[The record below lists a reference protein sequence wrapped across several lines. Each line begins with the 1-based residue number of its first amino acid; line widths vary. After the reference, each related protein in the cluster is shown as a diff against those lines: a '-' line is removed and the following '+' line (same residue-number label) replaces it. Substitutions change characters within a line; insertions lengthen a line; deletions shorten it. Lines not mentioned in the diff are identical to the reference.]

1 MRVLVAGS
9 TGMVGGEVPRQLAAR
24 GDEVRGLVRGSAD
37 ESKVA
42 ALRAS
47 GVTVVEGDLRDGQ
60 SLSAACQGVDAV
72 VTTVSAMPFSWQE
85 GNTIGDVDRDGTI
98 RLIDAA
104 KQAGVRRFV
113 HTSFPHEP
121 EPTYRLGEAKAAAER
136 HLVRSGMEYAIL
148 AANYFTEV
156 WLSPALGFDYTTG
169 SVTIYGDGTNP
180 MSWVSYVDVART
192 ACEAT
197 SRPEARNAT
206 LPVGGPEALTPLD
219 VVAIFEE
226 RSGRKWDVQHIPVE
240 SLQEQLAAADD
251 EIQESIATLQIA
263 YATAQAF
270 RMRPEDYLLQTGLK
284 SVPEYAEQVVAQSA
298 GQSAGV

>member
-9 TGMVGGEVPRQLAAR
+9 TGMVGGEVARQLAAR

-37 ESKVA
+37 ESKIA

-104 KQAGVRRFV
+104 KQADVRRFV

-121 EPTYRLGEAKAAAER
+121 EPTYRLGEAKVAAER
-136 HLVRSGMEYAIL
+136 HLARSGMEYTIL
-148 AANYFTEV
+148 AANYFMEV

-169 SVTIYGDGTNP
+169 SVTIYGDGKNP
-180 MSWVSYVDVART
+180 MSWVSYLDVART

-197 SRPEARNAT
+197 SRPEAKNAT
-206 LPVGGPEALTPLD
+206 LPVGGPDSLTPLE
-219 VVAIFEE
+219 VVAIFEKC
-226 RSGRKWDVQHIPVE
+226 SGRKWDVQHVPVE
-240 SLQEQLAAADD
+240 SLQKQLATADN
-251 EIQESIATLQIA
+251 EIQESVAMLQIA
-263 YATAQAF
+263 YATAPAF
-270 RMRPEDYLLQTGLK
+270 KMRPEEYLLQTGLK
-284 SVPEYAEQVVAQSA
+284 SVSQYAEQLVKQSA
-298 GQSAGV
+298 AV